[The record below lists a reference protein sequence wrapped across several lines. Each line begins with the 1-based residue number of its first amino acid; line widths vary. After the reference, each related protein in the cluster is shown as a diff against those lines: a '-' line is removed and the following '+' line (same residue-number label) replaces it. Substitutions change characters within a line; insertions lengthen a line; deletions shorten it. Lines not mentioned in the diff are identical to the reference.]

1 VRGYGVAAFHADQI
15 THNATTIADTNILGF
30 RRDMFVDDDLA
41 LLERQPATLDDTTTV
56 DEASVAPRSEDDAGV
71 WHQEARE
78 VTESEV
84 AVSPMVVDDSD
95 W

>member
-1 VRGYGVAAFHADQI
+1 
-15 THNATTIADTNILGF
+15 
-30 RRDMFVDDDLA
+30 MFDDDDLA

-56 DEASVAPRSEDDAGV
+56 DEASVAPMSEDETGV

-84 AVSPMVVDDSD
+84 AVSPMVVADSD

>member
-1 VRGYGVAAFHADQI
+1 MTSKWRKKKREREGATGVHKR
-15 THNATTIADTNILGF
+15 GF
-30 RRDMFVDDDLA
+30 RCDTFDDDDLA